1 MGTPR
6 GIKWNSVNA
15 AQWDQRYGTT
25 EFVWKTEPS
34 VPIDPMKANDH
45 MNAIETTVGLP
56 MPEAESAVRDALG
69 AQGFGILGACNPE
82 FAHQA
87 LEADPSAS
95 LLLPCNVV
103 LEPASEGGTHI
114 AIVDPRQLMPGSD
127 FAELAA
133 AAAAKLIAALDSL
146 G

>member
-1 MGTPR
+1 
-6 GIKWNSVNA
+6 
-15 AQWDQRYGTT
+15 
-25 EFVWKTEPS
+25 
-34 VPIDPMKANDH
+34 

-69 AQGFGILGACNPE
+69 AQGFGILTEIDIAATLKAKLGIDRPPLKILGACNPE

-103 LEPASEGGTHI
+103 LEPASDGGTHI

-127 FAELAA
+127 FAELADA
-133 AAAAKLIAALDSL
+133 AAVKLIAALDSL